1 MFKQYQLK
9 NYKFRLLILL
19 IAITVLGIFIVGSAR
34 EAVQYKQIL
43 GLALG
48 VVALIVI
55 SLIDYTYILN
65 FYWVL
70 YAVNIVLLLLVKII
84 GEDSNGAV
92 RWVEIAGIRFQPSEL
107 SKIFLILFFAKFFSK
122 YREEINTVKMLFISA
137 ILIGIP
143 LVLILSQPDLST
155 SIVVALIFCSILFL
169 VGLNYKII
177 LGVLAVC
184 IPTIAIFISI
194 ILQPD
199 QKIITGGYQ
208 VNRIL
213 AWLRPERYPDLA
225 YQQNNSQ
232 IAIGSGQL
240 FGKGLNNNII
250 SSVKNGNFISEP
262 QTDFI
267 FAVAGEELGFIG
279 GCVIIVLLALI
290 AIECIRIGR
299 NAKDMSGTLICCGMA
314 ALVTWQSFVNISVA
328 TGLLPNTGIPLPFVS
343 YGLTSL
349 VSLFIGMGFVFNVGL
364 QPKKY

>member
-1 MFKQYQLK
+1 MLKQYQLK
-9 NYKFRLLILL
+9 NYKFRLLFLL
-19 IAITVLGIFIVGSAR
+19 IAISVVGILIVGSAK
-34 EAVQYKQIL
+34 ESVQNKQIL

-48 VVALIVI
+48 IFVLVVI
-55 SLIDYTYILN
+55 SLMDYSYILN
-65 FYWVL
+65 FYWIL
-70 YAVNIVLLLLVKII
+70 YIINIVLLVLVKLI
-84 GEDSNGAV
+84 GDDAGGAV

-107 SKIFLILFFAKFFSK
+107 SKIIVILFFAKFFSK
-122 YREEINTVKMLFISA
+122 YQEQMNTVKLIAVSV

-143 LVLILSQPDLST
+143 LGLILSQPDLST
-155 SIVVALIFCSILFL
+155 SIVVALIFCSIIFISGLSYKVI
-169 VGLNYKII
+169 VGI
-177 LGVLAVC
+177 LAIC
-184 IPTIAIFISI
+184 IPLAAIFISI

-199 QKIITGGYQ
+199 QTIIKGYQ
-208 VNRIL
+208 ARRIL
-213 AWLRPERYPDLA
+213 AWLQPEKYPDLA
-225 YQQNNSQ
+225 YQQINSR

-290 AIECIRIGR
+290 VIECIRIGR
-299 NAKDMSGTLICCGMA
+299 NAKDLSGTLICCGMA
-314 ALVTWQSFVNISVA
+314 AFVACQSFVNIGVA

-364 QPKKY
+364 QPRKY